1 MSEIVVTRADE
12 CSVRV
17 EHDEVLGLDDAGALV
32 RALTDLLEEMEDEAL
47 SAETREHH
55 AIEARL

>member
-1 MSEIVVTRADE
+1 MEIVVTRADE

-17 EHDEVLGLDDAGALV
+17 EHDEVLSIDDASTLVALL
-32 RALTDLLEEMEDEAL
+32 ADLLDEMEDDAL
-47 SAETREHH
+47 AAETREHH